1 MKIDPF
7 RLERWLLEK
16 AEIDLGGGG
25 VANLQLREVVPQF
38 SGETQLMYGQTCGS
52 DALRGLVAEWYGVEA
67 ENVLITSGT
76 SEANLLVNLTLLEPG
91 DEYFTEVPQYE
102 QTTAFVRMLGAKVK
116 PFHLIEEKGWAP
128 DLEEIK
134 LRMNR
139 RTKLVFLDN
148 PNNPTGA
155 VMSQSEIQALCEMAE
170 RVGAYVH
177 CDNALRGSE
186 ADGKPAATPEFYE
199 RGVVTGSISKLGA
212 TSPRIGWIVADKEV
226 IERCWVMKDY
236 TTLSHCGIGEGIA
249 ERLMANRARY
259 LKRNLAIRQ
268 ANMETWEEWYKEN
281 LDLVTCEE
289 PAAGFTVFPKYRNRL
304 GSTKFSERLLKE
316 EGVLVSPGDQ
326 FGVERHLRINIGAK
340 GETLGDGLERIG
352 RFMRRILK

>member
-1 MKIDPF
+1 M
-7 RLERWLLEK
+7 
-16 AEIDLGGGG
+16 
-25 VANLQLREVVPQF
+25 
-38 SGETQLMYGQTCGS
+38 SYGRTCGS
-52 DALRGLVAEWYGVEA
+52 DALRGLVADWYGVES

-116 PFHLIEEKGWAP
+116 PFHLVEEKGWAP
-128 DLEEIK
+128 DLGELKE
-134 LRMNR
+134 RMNR
-139 RTKLVFLDN
+139 RTKIIFLDN

-155 VMSQSEIQALCEMAE
+155 VMTHDEMQALCEMAE

-236 TTLSHCGIGEGIA
+236 TTLSHCGIGEVMA
-249 ERLMANRARY
+249 EKLMANRARY
-259 LKRNLAIRQ
+259 LKRNLSIRQ
-268 ANMETWEEWYKEN
+268 ANMGTWAAWCKEN
-281 LDLVTCEE
+281 SDLVTCAE
-289 PAAGFTVFPKYRNRL
+289 PMGGFTVFPKYRNRL
-304 GSTKFSERLLKE
+304 GSMKFAERFLKE
-316 EGVLVSPGDQ
+316 ERVLVSPGDQ

-340 GETLGDGLERIG
+340 GETLENGLERLS